1 MHDVGKIGIPDAI
14 LLKPGRLTDEEREVM
29 KTHTTIGYHIL
40 NTWERP
46 IMQAAAIIAHEHHER
61 WDGTGYPQGLK
72 GDGIHIAGR
81 ITCLADI
88 FDALSSK
95 RVYKEAWPQEKVLD
109 YIQAE
114 KGRIFDPALV
124 DALFANME
132 EIDRIRDKYQD
143 AH

>member
-1 MHDVGKIGIPDAI
+1 
-14 LLKPGRLTDEEREVM
+14 
-29 KTHTTIGYHIL
+29 
-40 NTWERP
+40 
-46 IMQAAAIIAHEHHER
+46 MQAAAIIAHEHHER